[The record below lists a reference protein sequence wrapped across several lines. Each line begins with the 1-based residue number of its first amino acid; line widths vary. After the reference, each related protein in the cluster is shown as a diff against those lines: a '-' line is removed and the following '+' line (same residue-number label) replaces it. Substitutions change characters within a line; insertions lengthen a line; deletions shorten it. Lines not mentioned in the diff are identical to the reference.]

1 MENPLYLQIMY
12 QQKRIMAENSLCSRK
27 QLSHLMEQFHK
38 TFIICEIIKSNI
50 VEEVLRFEVMQLQIE
65 VLFSNYK
72 ISFSA
77 KIIKDLRSKGSF
89 AVFIAA
95 SNFHNTYIQMSEY
108 IKYQVSGIRK
118 ITFPVMRD
126 GPENLFSESTIP
138 LEKLR
143 NTK

>member
-38 TFIICEIIKSNI
+38 TFIICEILKSNI

-95 SNFHNTYIQMSEY
+95 SNFHNTYIQMWLNMDETNDDEFRKARTRRKSQLASCNLSEPSSLSA
-108 IKYQVSGIRK
+108 IERS
-118 ITFPVMRD
+118 
-126 GPENLFSESTIP
+126 
-138 LEKLR
+138 
-143 NTK
+143 